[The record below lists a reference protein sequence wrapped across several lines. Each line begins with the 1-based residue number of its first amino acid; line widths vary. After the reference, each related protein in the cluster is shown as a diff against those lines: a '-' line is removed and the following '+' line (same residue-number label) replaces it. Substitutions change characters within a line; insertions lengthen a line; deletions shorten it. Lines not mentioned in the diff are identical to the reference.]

1 CTVSVKWQK
10 KVFEG
15 IEIDPTL
22 PPYVFKA
29 QLYDL
34 TGVPPER
41 QKIMVKGGLLK
52 DDADWSA
59 IGVKDGQKL
68 MMMGTADEIVKAPE
82 KAIVFAEDLPE
93 EEQATHLGYSAGLVN
108 LGNTCY
114 MNSTVQCLKSV
125 PELKSALSNYALT
138 GRSADVDQT
147 SHMLTVATRELFG
160 DLDRSVNA
168 VSPTQF
174 WMILRKKFP
183 QFSQLQNGMHMQQ
196 DAEECWTQ
204 LLYTLSQS
212 LKAPT
217 SSEDSDA
224 VKALFGVNLRSR
236 VHCQESG
243 EESSETESVYSLKC
257 HISHEVNHLH
267 EGLKHGLKGELEKT
281 SPALGRTAL
290 YLKESLIDSL
300 PRYLTVQ
307 FVRFFWKRETN
318 QKAKILRKVDYPL
331 ELDIFDLCSE
341 ELRKKLEAPRQK
353 LRDEEGKKLGLQ
365 PKSTSKDSDVKM
377 TDAEASSKES
387 GESSTVTQ
395 PEGGSSEKGTLHMTG
410 IYDLVSVLTH
420 KGRSADSG
428 HYVAW
433 VKQESG
439 KWIQYDDS
447 HPSLQ
452 REEDITKLSGG
463 GVLVA
468 SVVMIIIMVAVIVR
482 AKNARKIDWS
492 GENIEEI
499 VMLKHYSYAR
509 VKKMTNS
516 FANALGKGGFG
527 TVYKGKL
534 PDGNQDLAVKI
545 LKESKGNGEEFI
557 NEVASMSRTS
567 HVNIVSL
574 LGFCY
579 EGNKRAIIYEFM
591 PNGSLDKFVSKHML
605 AKMDW
610 EKLYNI
616 ALGIS
621 RGLEYLHN
629 RCVSRIVHFDIK
641 PQNILMDKDLCPKIA
656 DFCLA
661 KLCKNK
667 ESIIS
672 MLDARGTAGYIA
684 PEVFSKNF
692 GVVSHKS
699 DVYSYG
705 MVVLEMIGTRN
716 IGTVEH
722 SGSNNS
728 SMYFPD
734 WIYKGF
740 ERGEIMK
747 FFGDHITKEE
757 EKIARKMVLVGLWCM
772 QTNPTRRPAMIK
784 VIEMLEGSLEA
795 LEVPPKH
802 ILCLT
807 ATRVPDTTEDSNNET
822 SSFSYPS
829 QFERGTLS
837 GEDTLRISA

>member
-1 CTVSVKWQK
+1 IPVFPTDVSVEKPIKKWSTPPLCQKTSSNISDITYFTSPLLHLTFVACTTIPLGSVLYVTGSNQSSWSSPNSTFSVSFVPSSSPGSFLAAVSFAGNVTVWSAGSVDSRGSLRLLPSGSLRLISGSNTTVWDSGTDGLGVVSATIDDSGELRLLNNRSITVWSSFDHPTDTVVQSQNFTAGMVLRSGNYSFQLERRGNLTLKWNNSTTYWSQGLNSSLNMSLSSLSLHTNGLLLIFDSTHSGGAEIIYSVDYGEGSNNFMFLKLDDDGNLRIYSSATRNNGPMMARWSAVADQCLVYGYCGNFGICTYNDTSPICLRPSRNFDHVDENDKRKGCKRRVELSDCFDNATMVDLDHTRLITDPADPNSEVGSSSCGSNCLLSSTCLASVSLSDGSGNCWQK
-10 KVFEG
+10 QNGGSFITGYESPLVKTTSYVKVCG
-15 IEIDPTL
+15 PVLRNGPLVAT
-22 PPYVFKA
+22 
-29 QLYDL
+29 
-34 TGVPPER
+34 
-41 QKIMVKGGLLK
+41 K
-52 DDADWSA
+52 DD
-59 IGVKDGQKL
+59 
-68 MMMGTADEIVKAPE
+68 
-82 KAIVFAEDLPE
+82 
-93 EEQATHLGYSAGLVN
+93 
-108 LGNTCY
+108 
-114 MNSTVQCLKSV
+114 
-125 PELKSALSNYALT
+125 
-138 GRSADVDQT
+138 
-147 SHMLTVATRELFG
+147 
-160 DLDRSVNA
+160 
-168 VSPTQF
+168 
-174 WMILRKKFP
+174 RK
-183 QFSQLQNGMHMQQ
+183 
-196 DAEECWTQ
+196 
-204 LLYTLSQS
+204 
-212 LKAPT
+212 
-217 SSEDSDA
+217 
-224 VKALFGVNLRSR
+224 
-236 VHCQESG
+236 
-243 EESSETESVYSLKC
+243 
-257 HISHEVNHLH
+257 
-267 EGLKHGLKGELEKT
+267 
-281 SPALGRTAL
+281 
-290 YLKESLIDSL
+290 
-300 PRYLTVQ
+300 
-307 FVRFFWKRETN
+307 
-318 QKAKILRKVDYPL
+318 
-331 ELDIFDLCSE
+331 
-341 ELRKKLEAPRQK
+341 
-353 LRDEEGKKLGLQ
+353 
-365 PKSTSKDSDVKM
+365 
-377 TDAEASSKES
+377 SSKLKLIL
-387 GESSTVTQ
+387 G
-395 PEGGSSEKGTLHMTG
+395 
-410 IYDLVSVLTH
+410 VS
-420 KGRSADSG
+420 A
-428 HYVAW
+428 
-433 VKQESG
+433 
-439 KWIQYDDS
+439 
-447 HPSLQ
+447 
-452 REEDITKLSGG
+452 
-463 GVLVA
+463 A
-468 SVVMIIIMVAVIVR
+468 SVVMIIIIVAVIVS
-482 AKNARKIDWS
+482 AKKARKSDWN

-509 VKKMTNS
+509 VKRMTNS

-527 TVYKGKL
+527 TVYKEKL
-534 PDGNQDLAVKI
+534 PDGNQDVAVKI
-545 LKESKGNGEEFI
+545 LKESKGNGEKFI

-591 PNGSLDKFVSKHML
+591 PNGSLDKFISKHMS

-629 RCVSRIVHFDIK
+629 RCVSRIMHFDIK

-656 DFCLA
+656 DFGLA

-672 MLDARGTAGYIA
+672 MLDARGTAGYTA

-757 EKIARKMVLVGLWCM
+757 EKIARKMVLVGLWCI